1 VKRVALFTLALV
13 VTACSPASRG
23 APAAAPAPDS
33 TGSSTSSTVTTTPA
47 GARVTVCATPVVAVA
62 AAKVPHDVETWSGGA
77 PAVGSG
83 ALWTIRS
90 AFGTRGAV
98 YPGHGWLVKFPWFT
112 RPFGLPR
119 IDGKRIDGAG
129 TFRAG
134 VDRAV
139 DESGTFV
146 TSSLVFST
154 PGCWEITSRFDDSV
168 VRFRLEVGPAP

>member
-1 VKRVALFTLALV
+1 VKRFVLLALALV
-13 VTACSPASRG
+13 VTACSQASRG
-23 APAAAPAPDS
+23 APAPAPGS
-33 TGSSTSSTVTTTPA
+33 TGPSTSTSVTTTPV
-47 GARVTVCATPVVAVA
+47 GARVTACATPVVAVA
-62 AAKVPHDVETWSGGA
+62 AAKVPHDVEAWAGGA
-77 PAVGSG
+77 PVVGKG

-119 IDGKRIDGAG
+119 IDAKRIDGPG

-146 TSSLVFST
+146 TSSLVFSA